1 MQGFWC
7 LLILAKLASAA
18 VVVDH
23 ADNSVVRRESIVNV
37 HGESLEPNSKK
48 LTRRTP
54 SKEEPVAHAKVKT
67 GAHQT
72 HANVHKLLLTDVTN
86 KDNFYKAFTISFLVK
101 FKKDVFSTG
110 VCSLTNPTQGC
121 AVHQH
126 EMLLKT
132 NNDAIEIEAIGEH
145 YGANHMKI
153 VASMKTESGKQGV
166 KGSGKSKCAAATCA
180 ATEVPVEDPSQDGK
194 LYSQMLNDLGTDW
207 FTVTLQ
213 KTDGPEAK
221 LSLTVAKNGEA
232 SAPME
237 SEIEEVQGFQ
247 VNGVDTNGLP
257 QRDFDCQSTPAVVEF
272 LAGAAIATAADDI
285 GLQGE
290 IKDLKVTVP

>member
-101 FKKDVFSTG
+101 FKKNVFSTG
-110 VCSLTNPTQGC
+110 VCSPTNPTQGC

-132 NNDAIEIEAIGEH
+132 DNDAIEIEALGET

-166 KGSGKSKCAAATCA
+166 KGSGKSKWSV
-180 ATEVPVEDPSQDGK
+180 ENPNVRVEDPSQDGK
-194 LYSQMLNDLGTDW
+194 LYSQVLNDKGTDW

-237 SEIEEVQGFQ
+237 SEIAEVQGFQ
-247 VNGVDTNGLP
+247 VDGVDHNGLP